1 LRRTLEEKKLKTR
14 SAAVALALTAGGIL
28 AAPAP
33 ARAQAAADSALA
45 PTLPP
50 DSLAPYVP
58 HAGPLAGHSIHW
70 YEPLAVI
77 GGIGL
82 LSTLDQPIAN
92 RVRDGRSSSALSVA
106 NGWARIGTPVVY
118 GPVTLGIL
126 AGGLLS
132 HNSKVTHTGLRLAFS
147 LALAGAAY
155 GGLNS
160 TFGRERPNAN
170 TSAFDF
176 DPGHFDRAF
185 PSGHTTMAFA
195 MATSL
200 ADDVH
205 PTWAKIGLYGAATG
219 VAVSRVYQ
227 EQHWFS
233 DVVGGAVLGFAS
245 AKLVSGR
252 WRLFGIQTP
261 GFLMNSGRPALGW
274 HFNFH
279 E

>member
-1 LRRTLEEKKLKTR
+1 MTSR
-14 SAAVALALTAGGIL
+14 SATVALALALGAIL
-28 AAPAP
+28 AAPAH
-33 ARAQAAADSALA
+33 AWAQTAAGSGLA
-45 PTLPP
+45 PSPPP
-50 DSLAPYVP
+50 DSLGPYLP
-58 HAGPLAGHSIHW
+58 HGAPLAGRTIRW

-92 RVRDGRSSSALSVA
+92 RVRDGRSSTALSVA

-126 AGGLLS
+126 AGGLIS
-132 HNSKVTHTGLRLAFS
+132 HNSKVTHSGLRLAFS

-160 TFGRERPNAN
+160 TFGRERPNAS

-205 PTWAKIGLYGAATG
+205 PTWAKIGLYGAAAG
-219 VAVSRVYQ
+219 VAVSRIYQ

-252 WRLFGIQTP
+252 WRVFGIQTP

>member
-1 LRRTLEEKKLKTR
+1 LRRAQEVNLTSR
-14 SAAVALALTAGGIL
+14 SAAVGLALAVGGIL
-28 AAPAP
+28 AAPAH
-33 ARAQAAADSALA
+33 AWAQTAADSALA
-45 PTLPP
+45 PSPPP
-50 DSLAPYVP
+50 DSLAPYIPTVP
-58 HAGPLAGHSIHW
+58 PLAGHTIRW

-92 RVRDGRSSSALSVA
+92 RVRDGRSSTALSIA

-126 AGGLLS
+126 AGGLIS
-132 HNSKVTHTGLRLAFS
+132 HNSKVTHSGLRLAFS

-252 WRLFGIQTP
+252 WRVFGIQTP
-261 GFLMNSGRPALGW
+261 SFLMNSGRPALGW

>member
-1 LRRTLEEKKLKTR
+1 LTSR
-14 SAAVALALTAGGIL
+14 STAVALALAVGGIL
-28 AAPAP
+28 AAPAHAWP
-33 ARAQAAADSALA
+33 QTAADSAL
-45 PTLPP
+45 PPSP
-50 DSLAPYVP
+50 DSLAPYIA
-58 HAGPLAGHSIHW
+58 HDAPLAGHTIRW

-82 LSTLDQPIAN
+82 LSSLDQPIAN

-126 AGGLLS
+126 AGGLIS
-132 HNSKVTHTGLRLAFS
+132 HNSKVTHSGLRLAFS

-205 PTWAKIGLYGAATG
+205 PIWAKIGLYGAATG

-233 DVVGGAVLGFAS
+233 DVVGGAVVGFAS

>member
-1 LRRTLEEKKLKTR
+1 LRRAQEVNLTSR
-14 SAAVALALTAGGIL
+14 STAVALALAVGGIL
-28 AAPAP
+28 AAPAHAWP
-33 ARAQAAADSALA
+33 QTAADSALA
-45 PTLPP
+45 PSP
-50 DSLAPYVP
+50 DSLAPYIA
-58 HAGPLAGHSIHW
+58 HGAPLAGHTIRW

-82 LSTLDQPIAN
+82 LSSLDQPIAN

-126 AGGLLS
+126 AGGLIS
-132 HNSKVTHTGLRLAFS
+132 HNSKVTHSGLRLAFS

-205 PTWAKIGLYGAATG
+205 PIWAKIGLYGAATG

-233 DVVGGAVLGFAS
+233 DVVGGAVVGFAS

>member
-1 LRRTLEEKKLKTR
+1 LRRAQEVNLTSR
-14 SAAVALALTAGGIL
+14 SAAVGLALAVGGIL
-28 AAPAP
+28 AAPAH
-33 ARAQAAADSALA
+33 AWAQTAADSALA
-45 PTLPP
+45 PSPPP
-50 DSLAPYVP
+50 DSLAPYIPTVP
-58 HAGPLAGHSIHW
+58 PLAGHTIRW

-92 RVRDGRSSSALSVA
+92 RVRDGRSSTALSVA

-126 AGGLLS
+126 AGGLIS
-132 HNSKVTHTGLRLAFS
+132 HNSKVTHSGLRLAFS

-227 EQHWFS
+227 EKHWFS

-245 AKLVSGR
+245 AKVVSGR
-252 WRLFGIQTP
+252 WRVFGIQTP